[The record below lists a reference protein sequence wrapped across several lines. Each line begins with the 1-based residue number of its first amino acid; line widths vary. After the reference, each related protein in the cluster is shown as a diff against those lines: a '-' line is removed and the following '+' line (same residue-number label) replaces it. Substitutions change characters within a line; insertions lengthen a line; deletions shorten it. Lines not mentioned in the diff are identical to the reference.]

1 MSKTALI
8 TGIAGQ
14 DGSYLAE
21 FLLDKGYRVCGM
33 DCRPPEDY
41 IENIEHIKDRIELHQ
56 RNLMDEVSLME
67 LVEDAQ
73 PDEIYNFAAQSFI
86 PLSWKEPILT
96 GDVNGLGVARLLE
109 AIRRVKPDVRF
120 YQASSSEI
128 FGKPADKPQNE
139 RTPFQPGTPYGTAK
153 LYGHWITAN
162 YRDKLGL
169 FSCSGILYNHESPRR
184 GKEFVTRKITVAV
197 ARIKHGLQDK
207 LLLGNL
213 DAHRDWGFAKDYV
226 YAMWLM
232 LQQDTASDYV
242 IATGEE
248 HSVREIVETAFD
260 YAGLDWKKYVE
271 TDPRLLRP
279 VQLNRLVG
287 DSGKARRELGWK
299 PTVSFQELIRLMVD
313 ADLKSAQRL
322 SSL

>member
-21 FLLDKGYRVCGM
+21 LLLDKGYRVCGM

-56 RNLMDEVSLME
+56 GNLMDEVSLME
-67 LVEDAQ
+67 LVEEAQ

-96 GDVNGLGVARLLE
+96 GDVNALGVARLLE
-109 AIRRVKPDVRF
+109 AIRRVKPGVRF

-184 GKEFVTRKITVAV
+184 GKEFVTRKITVAA

-232 LQQDTASDYV
+232 LQQDTPSDYV

-287 DSGKARRELGWK
+287 DSSRARRELGWK

-313 ADLKSAQRL
+313 ADLKGVQRL
-322 SSL
+322 SSF

>member
-21 FLLDKGYRVCGM
+21 LLLDKGYRVCGM

-67 LVEDAQ
+67 LVEEAQ

-128 FGKPADKPQNE
+128 FGKPDDKPQNE

-184 GKEFVTRKITVAV
+184 GKEFVTRKITVAA

-232 LQQDTASDYV
+232 LQQDTPSDYV

-313 ADLKSAQRL
+313 ADLNSVQRQ